1 MVRLNQESTTTLMN
15 IDQKNDNEMKK
26 LLIIFIVLSVSMSSL
41 YSQNK
46 TIKGRVISDDLETVP
61 GVFIMINDTVE
72 VGRTNMNG
80 FFQIDIPVSGEKILF
95 MFVGLD
101 QATLELVDTCDK
113 IEVVMMRSGT
123 DDFITLKRAERKR
136 KKRYKKLPEIHKQA
150 FEKGIFETE
159 YACYNREFESF
170 YLEDK

>member
-1 MVRLNQESTTTLMN
+1 MN

-26 LLIIFIVLSVSMSSL
+26 LLIIFMVLSVSACSL

-61 GVFIMINDTVE
+61 GVFILINDTIK

-80 FFQIDIPVSGEKILF
+80 FFQIGIPVSVRKIKF

-101 QATLELVDTCDK
+101 PTTIELVDTCEK
-113 IEVVMMRSGT
+113 IEVIMMRGGS
-123 DDFITLKRAERKR
+123 DDFISLKRADRKR
-136 KKRYKKLPEIHKQA
+136 EKRYKKLPEIHKKA

-159 YACYNREFESF
+159 HACYKRAFEPF
-170 YLEDK
+170 YLDEN

>member
-1 MVRLNQESTTTLMN
+1 MN

-26 LLIIFIVLSVSMSSL
+26 LLIIFIVLSVSACSL

-46 TIKGRVISDDLETVP
+46 TIKGRVISDDFETVP

-72 VGRTNMNG
+72 IGRTNMDG
-80 FFQIDIPVSGEKILF
+80 FFQIDIPVSVKKIKF

-101 QATLELVDTCDK
+101 PTTIELVDACEK
-113 IEVVMMRSGT
+113 IDVIMMRGST
-123 DDFITLKRAERKR
+123 DDFISLKRAEKKR

-170 YLEDK
+170 YLPR